1 MITIKK
7 ASHKNVDSIKTLWC
21 EFMDFHEQYDNFYR
35 RAKNSTDLFGQFID
49 KQISD
54 RNALVLVAQSGNE
67 ICGYL
72 LARIE
77 YRPPVFADQKHG
89 VIYDVAVSGK
99 YRRKGIGEKLYNEAL
114 EWFKKRKTSRIELTV
129 ATTNPVSMN
138 FWTKLGLKAYSER
151 RFININCDL

>member
-7 ASHKNVDSIKTLWC
+7 ASHKNADSIKNLWC
-21 EFMDFHEQYDNFYR
+21 EFMDFHERYDTVYK
-35 RAKNSTDLFGQFID
+35 RAGKGADLFGQFVD

-54 RNALVLVAQSGNE
+54 RNALVLVAQINKE

-77 YRPPVFADQKHG
+77 YRPPVFAERKHG

-99 YRRKGIGEKLYNEAL
+99 FRRKGIGEKLYNESL
-114 EWFKKRKTSRIELTV
+114 EWFRKRKVTRVELTV
-129 ATTNPVSMN
+129 ATSNPVSMR
-138 FWTKLGLKAYSER
+138 FWTKLGLKTYSER
-151 RFININCDL
+151 RYLNINCDL